1 MKQKGRMRKEKRKK
15 PESKRY
21 KRAKKG
27 AKRGWKEFVLER
39 RKIFFREGE
48 GGFSF

>member
-15 PESKRY
+15 PEPKTY

-27 AKRGWKEFVLER
+27 AKWGWKEFVLER
-39 RKIFFREGE
+39 RKIYFSRRR
-48 GGFSF
+48 GGI